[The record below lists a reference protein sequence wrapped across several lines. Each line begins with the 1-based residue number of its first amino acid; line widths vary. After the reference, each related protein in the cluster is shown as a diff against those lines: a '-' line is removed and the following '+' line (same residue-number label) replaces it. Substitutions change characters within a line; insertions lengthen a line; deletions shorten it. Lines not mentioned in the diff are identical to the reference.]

1 MSNDLTLNYDSSGRY
16 CTTIEHKHID
26 VGYSKNNRK
35 HFSHSTTSKLREIML
50 RMLHTTSGR
59 KNFDKVSVDPPKD
72 KQDKLTSTTNATEVE
87 AKTKDAINSAVQS
100 QPPIDSADTK
110 KT

>member
-1 MSNDLTLNYDSSGRY
+1 M
-16 CTTIEHKHID
+16 
-26 VGYSKNNRK
+26 
-35 HFSHSTTSKLREIML
+35 

-59 KNFDKVSVDPPKD
+59 RNFDKVSVDPPKD
-72 KQDKLTSTTNATEVE
+72 KQDKSPSTTNAAEVE
-87 AKTKDAINSAVQS
+87 AETKDAINSAVQC

>member
-1 MSNDLTLNYDSSGRY
+1 MSGIRKQTENISHIQQRLN
-16 CTTIEHKHID
+16 CEP
-26 VGYSKNNRK
+26 
-35 HFSHSTTSKLREIML
+35 EIML

-59 KNFDKVSVDPPKD
+59 KNFDKVSVDPSKD
-72 KQDKLTSTTNATEVE
+72 KQDKSPSSTKAAKVE
-87 AKTKDAINSAVQS
+87 AETKDAINSAVQT